1 MESTDWYRLGDGY
14 LGIRSEHT
22 GFRTRFA
29 DLFAGCMEVPPPG
42 TSAPLVTCEVT
53 TPASGGVS
61 LIRFDD
67 PQPLDV
73 VDFAVRLFADRGCRE
88 SSTGSPRGRA
98 FGFTSTGSEMVIA
111 GPDGSLI
118 ADNSQPWEWLIGN
131 IAVHRL
137 LRLQSRVAALHAG
150 SIAIGKRGVLL
161 VGPKGSGKTTL
172 SMTLAARG
180 CGFLGDEMAA
190 LRLDSFELIPV
201 RRSVSVRPGPRS
213 PRVDAALQ
221 AAMLAPEPF
230 PDGAV
235 RLRAKIDELFP
246 ENVAAPVRLA
256 SIVFLRGVCRRP
268 LLERVTV
275 AREHLGLLTPLP
287 STLWNMPRAERAIR
301 LLGILPKARCFWLDA
316 GEPEETADRVEEAM
330 RGSWD

>member
-1 MESTDWYRLGDGY
+1 MEPTNWYRLGDGY
-14 LGIRSEHT
+14 LGIRSEHA
-22 GFRTRFA
+22 GFRKRFE
-29 DLFAGCMEVPPPG
+29 DLFAGCMEVPLHG
-42 TSAPLVTCEVT
+42 AGVPLVTCEVR
-53 TPASGGVS
+53 TPAPGAVS

-73 VDFAVRLFADRGCRE
+73 VDFAVRLFEDRGCRE
-88 SSTGSPRGRA
+88 SSSASPQGRA
-98 FGFTSTGSEMVIA
+98 FGFTGSEMVVA
-111 GPDGSLI
+111 CPDGSLI
-118 ADNSQPWEWLIGN
+118 ADNRQPWEWLIGN

-137 LRLQSRVAALHAG
+137 LRLQSRIAALHAG
-150 SIAIGKRGVLL
+150 SIAIGTRGVLL

-190 LRLDSFELIPV
+190 LRLDSFELVPV

-213 PRVDAALQ
+213 PRVDAALR
-221 AAMLAPEPF
+221 AAMLAPEHF

-235 RLRAKIDELFP
+235 RLRAKIDDLFP

-275 AREHLGLLTPLP
+275 RREHLGLLTPLP

-316 GEPEETADRVEEAM
+316 GDPEETADRVEEAM